1 MPSLPTN
8 GISFHYEDCVFKWK
22 YVADKS
28 VISSQHQSYSTV
40 IDLITKVELLPTMT
54 NLGAFYPK
62 LIKEF
67 IVNLTTD
74 LSEPNTPNFKKVHV
88 RGKCFDIS
96 HTLLNSFMKLSFPA
110 EFVATLASPEQLALE
125 LFGGTIR
132 VWRTHDQFPT
142 IKLSVKYAILH
153 KLALLT
159 GIHPYIWPPSLPF
172 WHS

>member
-1 MPSLPTN
+1 MPSLPIN

-22 YVADKS
+22 YVTDKS
-28 VISSQHQSYSTV
+28 VI
-40 IDLITKVELLPTMT
+40 TKAELLSSMT
-54 NLGAFYPK
+54 NLGAFSSK

-67 IVNLTTD
+67 IVNLKMD
-74 LSEPNTPNFKKVHV
+74 LSEPNTPNFQKVHV

-96 HTLLNSFMKLSFPA
+96 HTLLNSFMKLSFLV
-110 EFVATLASPEQLALE
+110 EFVATIASPEQLALE

-132 VWRTHDQFPT
+132 VWPTHDQFPT